1 MSESTSA
8 HRVLDVR
15 VDARQPH
22 EPTGRH
28 RSRGRAGAAT
38 PALHARTR
46 HTGPEPASRLILVG
60 FAIALLLGWPFL
72 TDSPVARSLA
82 WAGLAVGGV
91 FVGVGTVAAGV
102 RLGLRWFD
110 DHH

>member
-1 MSESTSA
+1 MSESTSTHEA
-8 HRVLDVR
+8 LDVR
-15 VDARQPH
+15 VRARQPH

-28 RSRGRAGAAT
+28 RSQGRAGAVA

-46 HTGPEPASRLILVG
+46 HTGPQPASRLIMVG
-60 FAIALLLGWPFL
+60 FAIALLFGWPFL

-102 RLGLRWFD
+102 RLGLRWVD
-110 DHH
+110 YHH